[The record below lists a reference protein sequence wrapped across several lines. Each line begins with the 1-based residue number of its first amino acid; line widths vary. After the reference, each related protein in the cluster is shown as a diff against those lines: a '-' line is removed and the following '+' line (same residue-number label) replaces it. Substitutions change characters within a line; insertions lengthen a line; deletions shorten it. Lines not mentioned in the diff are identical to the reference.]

1 MQESTTWG
9 YAIITTYGSTV
20 SVTADVLSTL
30 TNTNAKTN
38 WRLGL
43 WSDTTGYPRAGT
55 FYEDRL
61 FLGGAAVYPQR
72 VDGSR
77 TGRYANFSPSATNGD
92 VADDNAVAF
101 TLNSNDVNVIRW
113 MADMEKGLEIGTERG
128 EWVLRPSTLAEAMT
142 PTNMA
147 GKPSTK
153 YGSADVEPVRAGKA
167 VLFLQRAA
175 RKLRELVYVFE
186 VDGLKAPD
194 MTLLAEHITAP
205 AVTGLAIQDQPQA
218 IVWGTRSDGVL
229 LGFTYERD
237 QDVVGW
243 HRHELGGQSDAD
255 GLLIPVVESVAVVPV
270 TDGSRDEAYAIV
282 QRYVNGAE
290 KRYVEVMTKLWDTA
304 DDQEDAVQ
312 LDASWTVINSPAS
325 ATVTGLWHLEGET
338 VSVYSDGAVHPDV
351 VVTNGKV
358 TLGGT
363 ASVVTLGYSYIS
375 DAVILPLEGGAQ
387 EGTAQ
392 GKTKIIK
399 RLGLW
404 LLDTL
409 GIKIGP
415 DADHLTELIFRQWG
429 DLFGAPPSLF
439 TGIKKERFEGDYD
452 RLAQATIRADGPF
465 PATILAVMPQV
476 DTSDDS

>member
-1 MQESTTWG
+1 
-9 YAIITTYGSTV
+9 
-20 SVTADVLSTL
+20 
-30 TNTNAKTN
+30 
-38 WRLGL
+38 
-43 WSDTTGYPRAGT
+43 
-55 FYEDRL
+55 
-61 FLGGAAVYPQR
+61 
-72 VDGSR
+72 
-77 TGRYANFSPSATNGD
+77 
-92 VADDNAVAF
+92 
-101 TLNSNDVNVIRW
+101 
-113 MADMEKGLEIGTERG
+113 
-128 EWVLRPSTLAEAMT
+128 
-142 PTNMA
+142 
-147 GKPSTK
+147 
-153 YGSADVEPVRAGKA
+153 
-167 VLFLQRAA
+167 
-175 RKLRELVYVFE
+175 
-186 VDGLKAPD
+186 
-194 MTLLAEHITAP
+194 
-205 AVTGLAIQDQPQA
+205 
-218 IVWGTRSDGVL
+218 
-229 LGFTYERD
+229 
-237 QDVVGW
+237 
-243 HRHELGGQSDAD
+243 
-255 GLLIPVVESVAVVPV
+255 
-270 TDGSRDEAYAIV
+270 
-282 QRYVNGAE
+282 
-290 KRYVEVMTKLWDTA
+290 
-304 DDQEDAVQ
+304 
-312 LDASWTVINSPAS
+312 
-325 ATVTGLWHLEGET
+325 VTGLWHLEGET

-465 PATILAVMPQV
+465 PATLLAVMPQV